1 MTVLNRIGDRLA
13 RIVLPEAEA
22 AAQTCGQRC
31 FCYRGHVYAWSCVNH
46 GCVWT
51 AQTC

>member
-22 AAQTCGQRC
+22 AAATCGQYC
-31 FCYRGHVYAWSCVNH
+31 YCYRHNVYRWSCH
-46 GCVWT
+46 GGCRFT
-51 AQTC
+51 GQTC

>member
-13 RIVLPEAEA
+13 RLVLPQAEA
-22 AAQTCGQRC
+22 DAITCGQKC
-31 FCYRGHVYAWSCVNH
+31 FCYNHHVYAWSCVNT

-51 AQTC
+51 AKTC